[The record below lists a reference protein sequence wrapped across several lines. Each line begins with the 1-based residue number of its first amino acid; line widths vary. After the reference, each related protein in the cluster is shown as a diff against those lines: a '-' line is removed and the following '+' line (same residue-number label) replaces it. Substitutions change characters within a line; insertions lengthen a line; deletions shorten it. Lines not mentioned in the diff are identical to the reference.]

1 MIKQTKNIIA
11 YLLIATSLAIFFH
24 SVIPHDHHYDM
35 NCELSHNQHNHDN
48 SDQKPIHCHFFNEV
62 IVDKAITT
70 ANNKISDDT
79 SIAFAALLLL
89 NFRFTN
95 NKLPKFHFSKQ
106 EKLTLNFVFREN
118 MPTRGSPLSVS
129 TKS

>member
-1 MIKQTKNIIA
+1 MKKQTQNIIA

-35 NCELSHNQHNHDN
+35 NCELSHHQHDHDN
-48 SDQKPIHCHFFNEV
+48 SDQEPIHCHFFNEV

-70 ANNKISDDT
+70 TNKKIADDT

-95 NKLPKFHFSKQ
+95 NELPKFYFPEQ
-106 EKLTLNFVFREN
+106 EKLTLSLAFREN
-118 MPTRGSPLSVS
+118 TPTRGSPLSV
-129 TKS
+129 